1 MNEQPSDIDAV
12 ALLGEPARRALYEWV
27 VGAGRAVSRDEA
39 AAGTGLARALT
50 AFHLDRLVRAELLV
64 AEYRRLSGKTGP
76 GAGRPAKLYRRGPR
90 EVSVSLPDRRYET
103 AARVFAEALEA
114 LGGGRTPEPLA
125 EAARSL
131 GRDIG
136 ASARARAGR
145 RPGLRRRRAALV
157 EALGDRG
164 YEPRE
169 TEAGQIRLG
178 NCPFDALVEDH
189 RDLVCGM
196 NVSLA
201 RGLLEGLGEERLTA
215 RLDPQPGLCC
225 VAIGPGDVQVASDPA
240 DPTS

>member
-1 MNEQPSDIDAV
+1 MTNQPSDIDAV

-27 VGAGRAVSRDEA
+27 IAAGRPVSRDEA
-39 AAGTGLARALT
+39 AAGTGLSRALT
-50 AFHLDRLVRAELLV
+50 AFHLDRLVRADLLA

-136 ASARARAGR
+136 ASARVRAGR
-145 RPGLRRRRAALV
+145 RPGLRRRREALV

-169 TEAGQIRLG
+169 TEAGEIRLG
-178 NCPFDALVEDH
+178 NCPFDALVDEH
-189 RDLVCGM
+189 RNLVCGM

-201 RGLLEGLGEERLTA
+201 GGLLEGLGEDRLTA

-225 VAIGPGDVQVASDPA
+225 VAIGPETAPLAPEQTEPAS
-240 DPTS
+240 